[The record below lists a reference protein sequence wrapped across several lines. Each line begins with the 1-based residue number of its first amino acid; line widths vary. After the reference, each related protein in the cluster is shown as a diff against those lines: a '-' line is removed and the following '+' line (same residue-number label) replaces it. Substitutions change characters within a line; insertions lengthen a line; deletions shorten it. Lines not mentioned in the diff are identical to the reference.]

1 MRYLMNLCKVYG
13 LSQSA
18 YVGQETVD
26 KVHQTEAMTEG
37 IKLVRNN
44 GLKTGAAKS
53 IMRVLL
59 LGALGIPCEA
69 MSLASWDG
77 GNGFVTTFGI
87 YMTIICLVAGVSFYL
102 GTQFDVMKDEYR
114 RLMVNRNLRKVLKF
128 LKRVKSAVTGIQEAE
143 ESEAHEESEEEEIP
157 EESPS
162 EIEARYKNSEMCE
175 VSDPELWMHYNH
187 GEDSPSSGP
196 SQDDPL
202 DNEDALHRA
211 MVETNGVLT
220 ARERRLLSEWNEA
233 EARND
238 VIAMEEIEGLLVEV
252 RGLRYNV

>member
-1 MRYLMNLCKVYG
+1 
-13 LSQSA
+13 
-18 YVGQETVD
+18 
-26 KVHQTEAMTEG
+26 
-37 IKLVRNN
+37 
-44 GLKTGAAKS
+44 
-53 IMRVLL
+53 
-59 LGALGIPCEA
+59 
-69 MSLASWDG
+69 
-77 GNGFVTTFGI
+77 
-87 YMTIICLVAGVSFYL
+87 
-102 GTQFDVMKDEYR
+102 MKDDYR
-114 RLMVNRNLRKVLKF
+114 RIMANRNLRNVLK
-128 LKRVKSAVTGIQEAE
+128 LLNRVKSAITGIQEAE
-143 ESEAHEESEEEEIP
+143 GNELHEESEEEEIP

-175 VSDPELWMHYNH
+175 VSDPELCMHYNH
-187 GEDSPSSGP
+187 GENSPSSGP

-202 DNEDALHRA
+202 DNEAALHRA